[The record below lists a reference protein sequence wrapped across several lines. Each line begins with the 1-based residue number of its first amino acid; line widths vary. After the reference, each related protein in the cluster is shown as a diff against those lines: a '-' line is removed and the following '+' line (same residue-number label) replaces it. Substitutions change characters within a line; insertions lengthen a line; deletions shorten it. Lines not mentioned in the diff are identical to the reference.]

1 MGFQFQSIGD
11 YGMKKLLMVG
21 ASVIAVASAS
31 FAQGDRVF
39 DLPMLTQAP
48 VLDGVIDGDE
58 WAGSLELGCSPSQV
72 QADGAEY
79 GWRDIEAQQSEVSVN
94 QLAQS
99 DGEDAAIARTDAD
112 FNSRIWQAW
121 NEDGLWVATAA
132 ADNAHDVEG
141 GENGWA
147 WWERDSLSLYVDL
160 VNEKE
165 EAVLMGEYT
174 ALNIINFQ
182 ARPLESSPYTVSWA
196 RTVEGARSDDDGND
210 PDLVEGFLN
219 GYRDADDEFGGEAD
233 YVIEMFSP
241 WENLMRFN
249 LPATPTVGTEMGF
262 SWLPPDP
269 DGDDGYGGQLQCWG
283 WADDPSNFSTWVF
296 SDTPAGPA
304 GGSTAVEEDSWG
316 RIKSTF
322 Q

>member
-21 ASVIAVASAS
+21 ASVIVVASAS

>member
-1 MGFQFQSIGD
+1 MRKISVLAAFVLGISG
-11 YGMKKLLMVG
+11 G
-21 ASVIAVASAS
+21 A

-58 WAGSLELGCSPSQV
+58 WAGSLELECSPSLI

-94 QLAQS
+94 QLGQS
-99 DGEDAAIARTDAD
+99 DGEDAAIAHTDAD

-132 ADNAHDVEG
+132 ADNVHDVEG
-141 GENGWA
+141 GDRGWA

-165 EAVLMGEYT
+165 EAVLDGQYT

-182 ARPLESSPYTVSWA
+182 ARVLESSPYTVSWA

-210 PDLVEGFLN
+210 PDLIEGFL
-219 GYRDADDEFGGEAD
+219 GG
-233 YVIEMFSP
+233 
-241 WENLMRFN
+241 
-249 LPATPTVGTEMGF
+249 
-262 SWLPPDP
+262 
-269 DGDDGYGGQLQCWG
+269 
-283 WADDPSNFSTWVF
+283 
-296 SDTPAGPA
+296 
-304 GGSTAVEEDSWG
+304 
-316 RIKSTF
+316 
-322 Q
+322 

>member
-1 MGFQFQSIGD
+1 
-11 YGMKKLLMVG
+11 MKKLLMVG
-21 ASVIAVASAS
+21 ASVIVVASAS

-249 LPATPTVGTEMGF
+249 LPAMPTVGSEMGF

-296 SDTPAGPA
+296 TDTPAGPS
-304 GGSTAVEEDSWG
+304 GGSTAVEDDSWG